1 MEFAETLFE
10 RSIGRARARPT
21 ILLIALMLYGSA
33 LLVGAL
39 EYGIGNLL
47 TQGQWRGTLLS
58 PTVILYIL
66 LIAPKLTTME
76 NELIEAILPL
86 AEVDDRPS
94 AILARESPRVGL
106 QQEMGAIALGFLGGI
121 VIVIANGGL
130 AVNWVTIYS
139 LIFTPA
145 VLGLLSWT
153 VYASVVSV
161 RVTAALLQQPLR
173 VDVFD
178 LGPFE
183 VVGRSSLYLALA
195 FVGGVTIAL
204 VFSAPDLSGLLTPE
218 FWLINGPVFL
228 MPVVIFFWNMYPTH
242 KIIAAAKQGEL
253 RELRHHLRSLSVRLM
268 EGINRTKGAPQISA
282 EIQALIAYEER
293 LEQVQTWP
301 YDVSTLRSL
310 VVSILVPGITVL
322 AQVAVRQLLGG

>member
-10 RSIGRARARPT
+10 RSIGRARAWST

-39 EYGIGNLL
+39 EYGLGNLF
-47 TQGQWRGTLLS
+47 TEVRWRGILLS

-66 LIAPKLTTME
+66 LIAPKLTRME

-86 AEVDDRPS
+86 AEHDDGPP
-94 AILARESPRVGL
+94 AILARESPSVSL
-106 QQEMGAIALGFLGGI
+106 QQEIGAIALGFVGGI
-121 VIVIANGGL
+121 VIVITSEGL
-130 AVNWVTIYS
+130 AVNWVTVYS
-139 LIFTPA
+139 LILTPA

-161 RVTAALLQQPLR
+161 RVTAALLEQPLR
-173 VDVFD
+173 VNVFN
-178 LGPFE
+178 LRPFK

-204 VFSAPDLSGLLTPE
+204 FFSAPDLSGLLTPQ
-218 FWLINGPVFL
+218 FWLINGPMFL

-242 KIIAAAKQGEL
+242 RIIASTKEAEL
-253 RELRHHLRSLSVRLM
+253 QDLRHHMRSLSLRLV
-268 EGINRTKGAPQISA
+268 EGIREMDGAPQVSV
-282 EIQALIAYEER
+282 EIQALIAYEKR
-293 LEQVQTWP
+293 LEEVQTWP

-310 VVSILVPGITVL
+310 VISVLVPGITVL
-322 AQVAVRQLLGG
+322 AQAAVRRLLGW